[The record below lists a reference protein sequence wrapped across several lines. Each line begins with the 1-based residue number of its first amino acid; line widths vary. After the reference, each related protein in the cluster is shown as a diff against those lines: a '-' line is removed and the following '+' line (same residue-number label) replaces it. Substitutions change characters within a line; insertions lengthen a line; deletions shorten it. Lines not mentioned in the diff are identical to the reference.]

1 MNKSDLRSIELMA
14 NYSIRDLE
22 NFTGIKAH
30 TLRIWEKRYNI
41 VKPKRTCTN
50 IRYYDDE
57 DLKKLLN
64 ISILNRNGIKISNI
78 VEMSDQAISEKVMS
92 LASTKTD
99 TDTQVESLV
108 VAMIDLDERKFE
120 KIFTTAVLRLGFEE
134 TVLRILYPFF
144 ERIGILWQIG
154 TISPA
159 QEHFISNL
167 IRQKLIVAIDG
178 LEDLYGDQASSWLLF
193 LPEGEHHEL
202 GLLFYYYLLKKNGQ
216 KVIYLGETVPFEALK
231 EIPKNRKVDHLLTSM
246 TTPMEETEYSEYLQE
261 LSNTFQ
267 KQDIFITGLQVTGA
281 KVKLPD
287 NIISFTDVNDFR
299 TNHLKPATIA

>member
-92 LASTKTD
+92 FASTKTD

-167 IRQKLIVAIDG
+167 IRQKLIVAREG
-178 LEDLYGDQASSWLLF
+178 LEELYGDQASS
-193 LPEGEHHEL
+193 
-202 GLLFYYYLLKKNGQ
+202 
-216 KVIYLGETVPFEALK
+216 
-231 EIPKNRKVDHLLTSM
+231 
-246 TTPMEETEYSEYLQE
+246 
-261 LSNTFQ
+261 
-267 KQDIFITGLQVTGA
+267 
-281 KVKLPD
+281 
-287 NIISFTDVNDFR
+287 
-299 TNHLKPATIA
+299 